1 MFERFTKAAR
11 ETVTNA
17 VAIAGERGDHA
28 IGNEHLLAGVAATD
42 SPTATLLESLGA
54 SSDRLRTA
62 ISELDTSALAAIGI
76 NADALHI
83 GPATPNE
90 IRSEWQRKQGHIP
103 FTGAAKRTLQG
114 ALREAIGRKDRFIGS
129 EHILAA
135 ITSTGNEDPAR
146 RILAGLD
153 IDVVSLRE
161 AALRRS

>member
-42 SPTATLLESLGA
+42 SPTAALLESLGA

-76 NADALHI
+76 DADALRIH
-83 GPATPNE
+83 GPNE
-90 IRSEWQRKQGHIP
+90 IRGEGNRKKGHIP

-146 RILAGLD
+146 RILDGFD

-161 AALRRS
+161 AALKRS

>member
-11 ETVTNA
+11 QTVTNA

-28 IGNEHLLAGVAATD
+28 IGNEHLLVGIAATD
-42 SPTATLLESLGA
+42 SPTATLMAGLGA
-54 SSDRLRTA
+54 GPDRLRTA
-62 ISELDTSALAAIGI
+62 ISQLDTSALAAVGI
-76 NADALHI
+76 NADAVHI
-83 GPATPNE
+83 GPTAN
-90 IRSEWQRKQGHIP
+90 EWQRKKGHIP

-114 ALREAIGRKDRFIGS
+114 ALREALDRKDRYIGS

-161 AALRRS
+161 AALRKS